1 MATKKTT
8 LGFDKAAQ
16 VKKFL
21 SNLTNG
27 YAAIYNSCLIEMDS
41 KTSIK
46 HWMEFD
52 KECKS
57 EKTYYEFF
65 IGIRKRGIESG
76 YTHSHIEE
84 RVQVLQD
91 TLICD
96 VRVTFFPEKGGYHYF
111 VEYTRAI

>member
-1 MATKKTT
+1 MATKTTT

-21 SNLTNG
+21 LNLANG
-27 YAAIYNSCLIEMDS
+27 YAAIYNSSLIEMDS
-41 KTSIK
+41 ETSIN
-46 HWMEFD
+46 HWAEFD

-57 EKTYYEFF
+57 EKTYYVFF

-96 VRVTFFPEKGGYHYF
+96 VQVEYFPEGKKYF

>member
-1 MATKKTT
+1 MATKTT
-8 LGFDKAAQ
+8 IIGFDNAAQ

-21 SNLTNG
+21 TNLTNG
-27 YAAIYNSCLIEMDS
+27 YAAIYNSCLIETDS

-57 EKTYYEFF
+57 EKTFYEFF

-96 VRVTFFPEKGGYHYF
+96 VKVEYFPEGKRYF
-111 VEYTRAI
+111 VEYTRSI